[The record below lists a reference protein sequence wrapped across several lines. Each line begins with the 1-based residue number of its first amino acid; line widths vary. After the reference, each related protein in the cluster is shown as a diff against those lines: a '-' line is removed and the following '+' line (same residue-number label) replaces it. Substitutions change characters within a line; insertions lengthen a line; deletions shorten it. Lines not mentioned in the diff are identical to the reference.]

1 MTFTSRSLPRDFVLN
16 LRNLKKIFVCNLCT
30 SYKNLN
36 EVTEER
42 EKAHKKHMDGK
53 IFTRVLKEKQKEE
66 ARENKTVVTA
76 AFDLQQVLLSQY
88 GPTNAFYYSAD

>member
-1 MTFTSRSLPRDFVLN
+1 
-16 LRNLKKIFVCNLCT
+16 
-30 SYKNLN
+30 
-36 EVTEER
+36 
-42 EKAHKKHMDGK
+42 MDGK